1 MLRDRITIV
10 VAIFSVLHGDFIPRI
25 ISTRNMIQNRLDYTQ
40 VVLGFN
46 AMMQSKTNY
55 FYSQRLDC
63 ICQSIKFVGQHS

>member
-1 MLRDRITIV
+1 MLRDRITIF
-10 VAIFSVLHGDFIPRI
+10 VAIFSVLHGDFIPRT
-25 ISTRNMIQNRLDYTQ
+25 ISTRNMIQNRLDHTR

-55 FYSQRLDC
+55 FYSQCLDC